1 MHEWISSH
9 LMDDC
14 TKTINY
20 FFCTIHHMREL
31 GSCYFSPYE
40 PGRVTY
46 FNIASWMEYKLTS
59 VASQQNKNEKKEE
72 RER

>member
-46 FNIASWMEYKLTS
+46 YQHCFVDGIETYVGGIPTK
-59 VASQQNKNEKKEE
+59 
-72 RER
+72 